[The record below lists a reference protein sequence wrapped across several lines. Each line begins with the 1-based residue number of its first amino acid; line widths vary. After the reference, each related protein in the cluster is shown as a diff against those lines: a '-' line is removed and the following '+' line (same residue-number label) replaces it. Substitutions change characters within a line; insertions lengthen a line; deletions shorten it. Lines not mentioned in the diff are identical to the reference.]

1 MTRIDKEWEKVL
13 LKPCQLLLDFKATPA
28 ATTILVQYLISPIHN
43 AQLGSVCTHLR
54 HWVAEPLNCH
64 ER

>member
-54 HWVAEPLNCH
+54 H
-64 ER
+64 